1 MVKNIDKIY
10 RYFKKLNNILG
21 SHNNNSIK
29 FDKNIYIY
37 ILFLLLFLSSYT
49 KLVILICK
57 SIFYDITK

>member
-37 ILFLLLFLSSYT
+37 IVPPIIFIFLYKISY
-49 KLVILICK
+49 
-57 SIFYDITK
+57 FNM

>member
-10 RYFKKLNNILG
+10 WYFKKLNNILG
-21 SHNNNSIK
+21 SHNNNYIK

-37 ILFLLLFLSSYT
+37 IVLLLFSSSNT